1 MKFTGYKFSG
11 YDATYR
17 KALFNVCERGD
28 CVLEITDLDSGTTFL
43 ADFDSASEQAQN
55 RRTSRWRKDEPKE
68 QGTTITF
75 GSKGL
80 FEQLM
85 YEGKKCKISKE
96 GGAE

>member
-1 MKFTGYKFSG
+1 MKVKGYKFSG

-17 KALFNVCERGD
+17 KTLFDVRERGER
-28 CVLEITDLDSGTTFL
+28 VLEITDLDSGTTFL
-43 ADFDSASEQAQN
+43 IDFDSAEEQN
-55 RRTSRWRKDEPKE
+55 RRTSKWRKDEPKE
-68 QGTTITF
+68 QGTSITF

-85 YEGKKCKISKE
+85 YEGKKRKISKD

>member
-1 MKFTGYKFSG
+1 MRAEGYKISG

-17 KALFNVCERGD
+17 KALFNVCERGNR
-28 CVLEITDLDSGTTFL
+28 VLEITDLDSGTTFL
-43 ADFDSASEQAQN
+43 VDFDSMSGQN

-68 QGTTITF
+68 QGTSITF

-85 YEGKKCKISKE
+85 YEGKKRKINKD

>member
-1 MKFTGYKFSG
+1 MKLEGYKISG

-17 KALFNVCERGD
+17 KALFNVCERGNR
-28 CVLEITDLDSGTTFL
+28 VLEITDVESGTTFVVDFNG
-43 ADFDSASEQAQN
+43 ADRK
-55 RRTSRWRKDEPKE
+55 RRTSGWQKNKTKG
-68 QGTTITF
+68 QGISVTF

-85 YEGKKCKISKE
+85 YEGKKRKISKD